1 MRGLNVAILAAAT
14 AWAGTAV
21 SGDDAFRQAV
31 NYVFSGNVEGKTP
44 QLLASIVDEDRCI
57 VSVLTPGNSW
67 LYYLKEMRPDLI
79 TIDEKNAR
87 ISFEGDGTIVE
98 HTFDSLPK
106 VDKDNKNS
114 IMLRGEAERT
124 RDALKLIFTKYCLP
138 KPG

>member
-1 MRGLNVAILAAAT
+1 MA
-14 AWAGTAV
+14 
-21 SGDDAFRQAV
+21 GDDAFKQAV

-44 QLLASIVDEDRCI
+44 QLVTSIVDENRCI
-57 VSVLTPGNSW
+57 VSVETPGNSW
-67 LYYLKEMRPDLI
+67 LYDLKEIRPDSICL
-79 TIDEKNAR
+79 DEKSGR

-98 HTFDSLPK
+98 HTFDFLPK

-124 RDALKLIFTKYCLP
+124 RDALELIFTKYCLP